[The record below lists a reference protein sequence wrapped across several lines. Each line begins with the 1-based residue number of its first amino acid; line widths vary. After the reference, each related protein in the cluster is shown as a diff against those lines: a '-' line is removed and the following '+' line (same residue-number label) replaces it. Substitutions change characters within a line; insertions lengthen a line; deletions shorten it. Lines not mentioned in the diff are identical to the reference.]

1 MKPFLSSLSEIE
13 ERLASAQYSGLIRL
27 KQISEKRQFI
37 EERISEV
44 TRALKNA
51 ELNLKEFKE
60 SNRRVER
67 SPSLKLDESRLERE
81 VSLQTTLYMTLKS
94 QFENVKIEEK
104 IKTSDDG
111 KGILITNDAI
121 EQISSLLKNQTDKKV
136 LRVGVR
142 SGGCSGMSYTMDF
155 IGGDEINADDKVYDY
170 SLSAEQTFKVICD
183 PKSLLYIY
191 GMQLDFSKDLIGGG
205 FNFVN
210 PNASQ
215 TCGCGSSFAV

>member
-1 MKPFLSSLSEIE
+1 ME
-13 ERLASAQYSGLIRL
+13 
-27 KQISEKRQFI
+27 
-37 EERISEV
+37 
-44 TRALKNA
+44 
-51 ELNLKEFKE
+51 NL
-60 SNRRVER
+60 
-67 SPSLKLDESRLERE
+67 
-81 VSLQTTLYMTLKS
+81 
-94 QFENVKIEEK
+94 KIEEE

-111 KGILITNDAI
+111 KGILITNNAI
-121 EQISSLLKNQTDKKV
+121 EQIFSLLENQTEKKA

-155 IGGDEINADDKVYDY
+155 ISGDEINADDKVYDY
-170 SLSAEQTFKVICD
+170 SLSSEQTFKVICD

>member
-1 MKPFLSSLSEIE
+1 M
-13 ERLASAQYSGLIRL
+13 
-27 KQISEKRQFI
+27 
-37 EERISEV
+37 
-44 TRALKNA
+44 
-51 ELNLKEFKE
+51 
-60 SNRRVER
+60 
-67 SPSLKLDESRLERE
+67 
-81 VSLQTTLYMTLKS
+81 
-94 QFENVKIEEK
+94 ENVEVKQE
-104 IKTSDDG
+104 IKNSDDG

-121 EQISSLLKNQTDKKV
+121 EQIANLLKGQSDKKA

-155 IGGDEINADDKVYDY
+155 IGNDEINPDDKVYDY
-170 SLSAEQTFKVICD
+170 SLKADQSFQVVCD

-191 GMQLDFSKDLIGGG
+191 GMQLDFSKELIGGG

>member
-1 MKPFLSSLSEIE
+1 M
-13 ERLASAQYSGLIRL
+13 
-27 KQISEKRQFI
+27 
-37 EERISEV
+37 
-44 TRALKNA
+44 
-51 ELNLKEFKE
+51 
-60 SNRRVER
+60 
-67 SPSLKLDESRLERE
+67 
-81 VSLQTTLYMTLKS
+81 
-94 QFENVKIEEK
+94 ENVEVKQE
-104 IKTSDDG
+104 IKNSDDG

-121 EQISSLLKNQTDKKV
+121 EQISNLLKGQSDKKA

-155 IGGDEINADDKVYDY
+155 IGDNEINHDDKVYDY
-170 SLSAEQTFKVICD
+170 SLKADQSFQVVCD

-191 GMQLDFSKDLIGGG
+191 GMQLDFSKELIGGG

>member
-1 MKPFLSSLSEIE
+1 MF
-13 ERLASAQYSGLIRL
+13 
-27 KQISEKRQFI
+27 
-37 EERISEV
+37 
-44 TRALKNA
+44 
-51 ELNLKEFKE
+51 
-60 SNRRVER
+60 
-67 SPSLKLDESRLERE
+67 
-81 VSLQTTLYMTLKS
+81 M
-94 QFENVKIEEK
+94 ENVEVAEK
-104 IKTSDDG
+104 IKNSDDG

-121 EQISSLLKNQTDKKV
+121 EQISNLLKNQTDKKA

-155 IGGDEINADDKVYDY
+155 IGGDEINVDDKVYDY
-170 SLSAEQTFKVICD
+170 SLNSEQSFQVVCD

-191 GMQLDFSKDLIGGG
+191 GMQLDFSKELIGGG

>member
-1 MKPFLSSLSEIE
+1 M
-13 ERLASAQYSGLIRL
+13 
-27 KQISEKRQFI
+27 
-37 EERISEV
+37 
-44 TRALKNA
+44 
-51 ELNLKEFKE
+51 
-60 SNRRVER
+60 
-67 SPSLKLDESRLERE
+67 
-81 VSLQTTLYMTLKS
+81 
-94 QFENVKIEEK
+94 ENVEVKEK
-104 IKTSDDG
+104 IKNSDDG

-121 EQISSLLKNQTDKKV
+121 EQILNLLKTQTNKKA

-155 IGGDEINADDKVYDY
+155 ICSSEINSDDKIYDY
-170 SLSAEQTFKVICD
+170 SLDSDQSFQVVCD

-191 GMQLDFSKDLIGGG
+191 GMQLDFSKELIGGG

>member
-1 MKPFLSSLSEIE
+1 M
-13 ERLASAQYSGLIRL
+13 
-27 KQISEKRQFI
+27 
-37 EERISEV
+37 
-44 TRALKNA
+44 
-51 ELNLKEFKE
+51 
-60 SNRRVER
+60 
-67 SPSLKLDESRLERE
+67 
-81 VSLQTTLYMTLKS
+81 
-94 QFENVKIEEK
+94 ENVEVKQEIQN
-104 IKTSDDG
+104 SDDG

-121 EQISSLLKNQTDKKV
+121 EQISNLLKGQSDKKA

-155 IGGDEINADDKVYDY
+155 IGDNEINPDDKVYDY
-170 SLSAEQTFKVICD
+170 SLKADQNFQVVCD

-191 GMQLDFSKDLIGGG
+191 GMQLDFSKELIGGG

>member
-1 MKPFLSSLSEIE
+1 M
-13 ERLASAQYSGLIRL
+13 
-27 KQISEKRQFI
+27 
-37 EERISEV
+37 
-44 TRALKNA
+44 
-51 ELNLKEFKE
+51 
-60 SNRRVER
+60 
-67 SPSLKLDESRLERE
+67 
-81 VSLQTTLYMTLKS
+81 
-94 QFENVKIEEK
+94 ENVKIEEK
-104 IKTSDDG
+104 INTSDDG

-121 EQISSLLKNQTDKKV
+121 EQISSLLKNQTDKKA

-155 IGGDEINADDKVYDY
+155 IGGDEINSDDKIYDY
-170 SLSAEQTFKVICD
+170 SLSSEQTFRVVCD

>member
-1 MKPFLSSLSEIE
+1 M
-13 ERLASAQYSGLIRL
+13 
-27 KQISEKRQFI
+27 EKVKTDDNI
-37 EERISEV
+37 
-44 TRALKNA
+44 KN
-51 ELNLKEFKE
+51 
-60 SNRRVER
+60 
-67 SPSLKLDESRLERE
+67 
-81 VSLQTTLYMTLKS
+81 
-94 QFENVKIEEK
+94 
-104 IKTSDDG
+104 SDDG

-121 EQISSLLKNQTDKKV
+121 EQVSLLLKNQTDKKA

-142 SGGCSGMSYTMDF
+142 SGGCSGMSYTMAF
-155 IGGDEINADDKVYDY
+155 IGSEDINSDDKIYEY
-170 SLSAEQTFKVICD
+170 SLNSDQSFKVVCD

>member
-1 MKPFLSSLSEIE
+1 M
-13 ERLASAQYSGLIRL
+13 
-27 KQISEKRQFI
+27 
-37 EERISEV
+37 
-44 TRALKNA
+44 
-51 ELNLKEFKE
+51 
-60 SNRRVER
+60 
-67 SPSLKLDESRLERE
+67 
-81 VSLQTTLYMTLKS
+81 
-94 QFENVKIEEK
+94 ENVKTEEK
-104 IKTSDDG
+104 IKNSDDG

-121 EQISSLLKNQTDKKV
+121 EQVFFLLKNQTDKKA

-155 IGGDEINADDKVYDY
+155 IGGNEINSDDKVYDY
-170 SLSAEQTFKVICD
+170 SLSSEQSFKVVCD

>member
-1 MKPFLSSLSEIE
+1 M
-13 ERLASAQYSGLIRL
+13 
-27 KQISEKRQFI
+27 
-37 EERISEV
+37 
-44 TRALKNA
+44 
-51 ELNLKEFKE
+51 
-60 SNRRVER
+60 
-67 SPSLKLDESRLERE
+67 
-81 VSLQTTLYMTLKS
+81 
-94 QFENVKIEEK
+94 ENVEVKQE
-104 IKTSDDG
+104 IKNSDDG

-121 EQISSLLKNQTDKKV
+121 EQISNLLKGQSDKKA

-155 IGGDEINADDKVYDY
+155 ISTNEINPDDKVYDY
-170 SLSAEQTFKVICD
+170 SLKSDQSFQVVCD

-191 GMQLDFSKDLIGGG
+191 GMQLDFSKELIGGG

>member
-1 MKPFLSSLSEIE
+1 M
-13 ERLASAQYSGLIRL
+13 
-27 KQISEKRQFI
+27 EK
-37 EERISEV
+37 EKV
-44 TRALKNA
+44 DD
-51 ELNLKEFKE
+51 
-60 SNRRVER
+60 
-67 SPSLKLDESRLERE
+67 KL
-81 VSLQTTLYMTLKS
+81 
-94 QFENVKIEEK
+94 
-104 IKTSDDG
+104 KTSDDG

-121 EQISSLLKNQTDKKV
+121 EQISTLLKNQTDKKA

-155 IGGDEINADDKVYDY
+155 IEEDKINSDDKIYDY
-170 SLSAEQTFKVICD
+170 SLSSEQSFKVVCD

-215 TCGCGSSFAV
+215 TCGCGSSFAVWI

>member
-1 MKPFLSSLSEIE
+1 M
-13 ERLASAQYSGLIRL
+13 
-27 KQISEKRQFI
+27 
-37 EERISEV
+37 
-44 TRALKNA
+44 
-51 ELNLKEFKE
+51 
-60 SNRRVER
+60 
-67 SPSLKLDESRLERE
+67 
-81 VSLQTTLYMTLKS
+81 
-94 QFENVKIEEK
+94 ENVEVKQE
-104 IKTSDDG
+104 IKNSDDG

-121 EQISSLLKNQTDKKV
+121 EQISNLLKGQSDKKA

-155 IGGDEINADDKVYDY
+155 IGDNEINPDDKIYDY
-170 SLSAEQTFKVICD
+170 SLSADQNFQVVCD

-191 GMQLDFSKDLIGGG
+191 GMQLDFSKELIGGG

>member
-1 MKPFLSSLSEIE
+1 M
-13 ERLASAQYSGLIRL
+13 
-27 KQISEKRQFI
+27 
-37 EERISEV
+37 
-44 TRALKNA
+44 
-51 ELNLKEFKE
+51 
-60 SNRRVER
+60 
-67 SPSLKLDESRLERE
+67 
-81 VSLQTTLYMTLKS
+81 
-94 QFENVKIEEK
+94 ENVDVKQE
-104 IKTSDDG
+104 IKNSDDG

-121 EQISSLLKNQTDKKV
+121 EQISNLLKGQSDKKA

-155 IGGDEINADDKVYDY
+155 IETNEINSDDKVYDY
-170 SLSAEQTFKVICD
+170 SLKADQSFQVVCD

-191 GMQLDFSKDLIGGG
+191 GMQLDFSKELIGGG

>member
-1 MKPFLSSLSEIE
+1 M
-13 ERLASAQYSGLIRL
+13 
-27 KQISEKRQFI
+27 
-37 EERISEV
+37 
-44 TRALKNA
+44 
-51 ELNLKEFKE
+51 
-60 SNRRVER
+60 
-67 SPSLKLDESRLERE
+67 
-81 VSLQTTLYMTLKS
+81 
-94 QFENVKIEEK
+94 ENVEVKQK
-104 IKTSDDG
+104 IKNSDDG

-121 EQISSLLKNQTDKKV
+121 EQISNLLKGQSDKKA

-155 IGGDEINADDKVYDY
+155 IGDNEINPDDKVYEY
-170 SLSAEQTFKVICD
+170 SLKAEQSFQVVCD

-191 GMQLDFSKDLIGGG
+191 GMQLDFSKELIGGG

>member
-1 MKPFLSSLSEIE
+1 M
-13 ERLASAQYSGLIRL
+13 
-27 KQISEKRQFI
+27 
-37 EERISEV
+37 
-44 TRALKNA
+44 
-51 ELNLKEFKE
+51 
-60 SNRRVER
+60 
-67 SPSLKLDESRLERE
+67 
-81 VSLQTTLYMTLKS
+81 
-94 QFENVKIEEK
+94 ENVKIEEK

-121 EQISSLLKNQTDKKV
+121 EQISFLLKSQIDKKA

-155 IGGDEINADDKVYDY
+155 IGGDEINLDDKVYDY
-170 SLSAEQTFKVICD
+170 SLSSEQTFQVICD

>member
-1 MKPFLSSLSEIE
+1 M
-13 ERLASAQYSGLIRL
+13 
-27 KQISEKRQFI
+27 
-37 EERISEV
+37 
-44 TRALKNA
+44 
-51 ELNLKEFKE
+51 
-60 SNRRVER
+60 
-67 SPSLKLDESRLERE
+67 
-81 VSLQTTLYMTLKS
+81 
-94 QFENVKIEEK
+94 ENVKIEAK

-121 EQISSLLKNQTDKKV
+121 EQISSLLKNQTDKKA

-170 SLSAEQTFKVICD
+170 SLSSEQTFKVICD